1 LRVNSGKLSDDNQK
15 LSDMNSNYASG
26 KASITKSKARFKQKH
41 HVSHYKA
48 KPNLTTSMRKIEE
61 VQGVSLWIFKK
72 NNSFRRKLSSIV
84 LNPMFDNIIL
94 AFIIISTLLLAS
106 ETPFDDPNGQKIYY
120 LNLVDTCITSVFI
133 LEMVLKIIVFG
144 FVINGKYSYIR

>member
-1 LRVNSGKLSDDNQK
+1 
-15 LSDMNSNYASG
+15 
-26 KASITKSKARFKQKH
+26 
-41 HVSHYKA
+41 
-48 KPNLTTSMRKIEE
+48 
-61 VQGVSLWIFKK
+61 
-72 NNSFRRKLSSIV
+72 
-84 LNPMFDNIIL
+84 MFDNIIL